1 MWKVSV
7 NVKWCDIVGDSGG
20 VFKAGDQDDLVV
32 LTGRDVVEAA
42 ALSTSKPLL
51 LPNPGPL
58 LLILRAG

>member
-7 NVKWCDIVGDSGG
+7 NVKWCDTVGDSGG

-51 LPNPGPL
+51 LPNPGPS